1 MNIINQW
8 PLHDDFTLAEVDK
21 FPSEIYQKQ
30 LNDYLVNEYPFLMW
44 QQQLTEEAQE
54 KIKELSSLTKDGF
67 KLRIALLKNNEL
79 VGFSFGWQENPTVF
93 FMAASLVLP
102 EYRKMGLYSKM
113 AEKVLEI
120 SQDKGFQSVSSFHVA
135 TNNPVIISKLKLGF
149 TISGLQL
156 DAVHGVLV
164 RLIYHHNN
172 LLKSAVRF
180 RAGAIGESEVR
191 NMLLGVATT

>member
-8 PLHDDFTLAEVDK
+8 PLQDDFSLAEVDK
-21 FPSEIYQKQ
+21 FPNEIYEKQ
-30 LNDYLVNEYPFLMW
+30 LNDHLLNEYPFLMW
-44 QQQLTEEAQE
+44 QRHLPEEAKE

-67 KLRIALLKNNEL
+67 KLRIALLKNDEM
-79 VGFSFGWQENPTVF
+79 VGFSFGWQENPTMF

-120 SQDKGFQSVSSFHVA
+120 SKEKGFQSVSSFHVA

-164 RLIYHHNN
+164 RLIYHHND
-172 LLKSAVRF
+172 LLKSATRF
-180 RAGAIGESEVR
+180 RAGAMGEVEVR
-191 NMLLGVATT
+191 DMLISTP